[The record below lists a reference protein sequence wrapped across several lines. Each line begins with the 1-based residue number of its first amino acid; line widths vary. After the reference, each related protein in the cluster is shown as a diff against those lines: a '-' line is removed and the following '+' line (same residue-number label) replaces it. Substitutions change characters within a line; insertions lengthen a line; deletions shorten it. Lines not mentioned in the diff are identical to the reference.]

1 MTNTIIADKQ
11 TWQMQ
16 KVESFIKN
24 TASQNLEKFVTNL
37 VNCGCVFKGQNKSEK
52 DVKIIT
58 QVFINELKKRFKYLT
73 TSQIKT
79 AIENQN
85 YGEYGITVE
94 GLVKCIEKTY
104 SFEEQKNNRLLEEY
118 LQKEYQKQ
126 LAPPKEHLLSRK
138 EKVDFLRKG
147 FDFWKKRGYVADL
160 TGEIWEYANEIAP
173 NYEPSFSDKKK
184 YILQAKQSAYEYFF
198 EKNKFKYRLAIKVC
212 KDKELL
218 KSNEFKIVLRHQYKE
233 MYLRDFFKRSK
244 WNTNN

>member
-1 MTNTIIADKQ
+1 MTNKIIANTQIWQIQ
-11 TWQMQ
+11 T
-16 KVESFIKN
+16 VERLIKN
-24 TASQNLEKFVTNL
+24 TTLQNLENFVTNL
-37 VNCGCVFKGQNKSEK
+37 INCGCVFKGQNKSEK
-52 DVKIIT
+52 DVKIIA
-58 QVFINELKKRFKYLT
+58 QVFINELKKRFSYLT
-73 TSQIKT
+73 TSQIKI

-104 SFEEQKNNRLLEEY
+104 SFEEQKNNRQLEEQT
-118 LQKEYQKQ
+118 QKEYQKQ
-126 LAPPKEHLLSRK
+126 LAPPKEHLLTRK

-160 TGEIWEYANEIAP
+160 DGDLYKFTKEIAP

-184 YILQAKQSAYEYFF
+184 YILQAKQSTYEYFF
-198 EKNKFKYRLAIKVC
+198 EKNKFKYRLAIRVC

-218 KSNEFKIVLRHQYKE
+218 KSNEFKIVFRHQYKE